1 MPVAS
6 LKVSVGTE
14 AAVKHSCR
22 SDFRHS
28 LHPNSFQM
36 LLHRTDLRCL
46 FSELVWLP
54 VNSAARGLGQTVAR
68 KPCYEELRLNGSAGG
83 VECMR
88 KVKKGKK
95 TSM

>member
-1 MPVAS
+1 
-6 LKVSVGTE
+6 
-14 AAVKHSCR
+14 
-22 SDFRHS
+22 
-28 LHPNSFQM
+28 M
-36 LLHRTDLRCL
+36 LLPRTDLRRL